1 MWGATDEELA
11 TFPTVYAEALL
22 NGQVAVI
29 SGGGSGIGRAAAF
42 LFARLG
48 AEVVICGR
56 TEDKLQRVCDAI
68 ERFLDKKITYRSL
81 STRDPEMV
89 EQFISDVW
97 KEYGKIDCLVN
108 SAGGHFV
115 QPAVDF
121 SVKGWNAVVDTN
133 LNGTWHMMQS
143 TARLWHDHNYAGN
156 IVNIVLNVSRGN
168 PQVAHS
174 SAARAGVIHLSKT
187 VAVEWAPKNIRVNCI
202 APGPLETEGLDI
214 YRPEVARRLKDAC
227 ALRRMGHACDIAEG
241 IVYLASS
248 AGKFITGEL
257 LTIDGGQ
264 QLWGDNWPG
273 GTPEYFQVD
282 YLPENYDEK

>member
-1 MWGATDEELA
+1 
-11 TFPTVYAEALL
+11 
-22 NGQVAVI
+22 
-29 SGGGSGIGRAAAF
+29 
-42 LFARLG
+42 
-48 AEVVICGR
+48 
-56 TEDKLQRVCDAI
+56 
-68 ERFLDKKITYRSL
+68 
-81 STRDPEMV
+81 MV
-89 EQFISDVW
+89 DQFISDVW
-97 KEYGKIDCLVN
+97 NENGKIDCLVN

-121 SVKGWNAVVDTN
+121 SVKGWNTVVDTN

-174 SAARAGVIHLSKT
+174 SAARAGVIYLSKT

-202 APGPLETEGLDI
+202 APGPIETEGIDI

-227 ALRRMGHACDIAEG
+227 ALRRMGHASDIAEG

-282 YLPENYDEK
+282 YLPEEYGRDD